1 MPRRAATMPEISKTA
16 DQTLAILEYV
26 AEHGPALTA
35 DVARA
40 LQMHRTVVHRSLATL
55 HQRGFVRRVAAGF
68 VPGVTLLRVAQA
80 VEPELLG
87 AARPVLEQ
95 LARAHGE
102 TFILTVRDGDEAVQI
117 EQAMGSR
124 HFVRVQLARGFRH
137 PLPSGASGRA
147 ILAFLDTAT
156 ITRLVAATPAPRKLA
171 ALVASARADGHATSH
186 DELSAGVCG
195 ISAPIL
201 VKGCVQG
208 SVGVV
213 MPALRA
219 EQNAKFVKL
228 IKKAAL
234 EIAKALQASPR
245 PPRA

>member
-1 MPRRAATMPEISKTA
+1 MPEISKTA

-26 AEHGPALTA
+26 AAQGPAVTA
-35 DVARA
+35 DIARA
-40 LQMHRTVVHRSLATL
+40 LQMHRTVVHRSLMTL
-55 HQRGFVRRVAAGF
+55 HQRGFVRRVDGGY
-68 VPGVTLLRVAQA
+68 VPGITLLRVAQA

-95 LARAHGE
+95 LARLHGE

-147 ILAFLDTAT
+147 ILAFLDQAT
-156 ITRLVAATPAPRKLA
+156 IARLVAATPAPRKLA

-195 ISAPIL
+195 VSAPIL
-201 VKGCVQG
+201 VRGAVAG
-208 SVGVV
+208 SLGVV

-219 EQNAKFVKL
+219 QQTTKFVKV
-228 IKKAAL
+228 IKKAAA
-234 EIAKALQASPR
+234 EIAKALAAR
-245 PPRA
+245 

>member
-1 MPRRAATMPEISKTA
+1 MPEISKTA
-16 DQTLAILEYV
+16 DQTLAILEHV
-26 AEHGPALTA
+26 AEHGPAVTA
-35 DVARA
+35 DIARA
-40 LQMHRTVVHRSLATL
+40 LQMHRTVVHRSLMTL
-55 HQRGFVRRVAAGF
+55 HQRGFVRRVAGGY
-68 VPGVTLLRVAQA
+68 VPGITLLRVAQA

-95 LARAHGE
+95 LARAYGE

-117 EQAMGSR
+117 EQAIGSR

-147 ILAFLDTAT
+147 ILAFLDQAT
-156 ITRLVAATPAPRKLA
+156 IARLVATTPAPRKLA
-171 ALVASARADGHATSH
+171 ALVAAARADGHATSH

-201 VKGCVQG
+201 VRGEVAG
-208 SVGVV
+208 SLGVV

-219 EQNAKFVKL
+219 DQSAKFVK
-228 IKKAAL
+228 IIRKAAAEVGRGL
-234 EIAKALQASPR
+234 AAG
-245 PPRA
+245 